1 MEVNRETILDRTHY
15 GLNIYSH
22 VLRKYY
28 PGEIDSGD
36 SSTPNKNKPKRSQ
49 TVLSLAG
56 RGCEPAK
63 NPFNDSKPTLWI
75 RIIDGCAC
83 HIDAERAIENG
94 DAFDFAEMHYKVSGQ
109 ALLDTLNRE
118 LHLRIGGHHPFYD
131 YRTPKEET
139 TSEPEPLKLEIPV
152 FSYFSKPI
160 TNTRPSGTKSLL
172 EIYELV
178 KGSKFQSIT
187 QKLRAIS
194 DKTEARK
201 FKAFQFDYVTFSGV
215 FTSRG
220 DKNLQ
225 THSGLMVIDFD
236 HLQEPDELKE
246 RLLNDQYFETELLF
260 TSPSGDG
267 LKWVVSIDQSQ
278 GDHQFWFL
286 AIANYLRQTY
296 QVELDESGKDV
307 SRACFLPHDAAVVIN
322 PKYLGK

>member
-1 MEVNRETILDRTHY
+1 MEASRETILDRTHY

-28 PGEIDSGD
+28 PGE
-36 SSTPNKNKPKRSQ
+36 

-131 YRTPKEET
+131 YLKPQEKTTP
-139 TSEPEPLKLEIPV
+139 EPEPLKLEIPV

-172 EIYELV
+172 EVYELV

-236 HLQEPDELKE
+236 HLQKPDELKE